1 VPNIEFNGNTSSRS
15 SVDTRGQ
22 MERGESRQA
31 DIHTY
36 IHTRTYIYTH
46 THTYRETD
54 RWTEIMKLISPYSDY
69 TKASK
74 TTH

>member
-31 DIHTY
+31 GRHT
-36 IHTRTYIYTH
+36 YTH
-46 THTYRETD
+46 THIQTYRETD
-54 RWTEIMKLISPYSDY
+54 RWTEIMKLINPYSDY